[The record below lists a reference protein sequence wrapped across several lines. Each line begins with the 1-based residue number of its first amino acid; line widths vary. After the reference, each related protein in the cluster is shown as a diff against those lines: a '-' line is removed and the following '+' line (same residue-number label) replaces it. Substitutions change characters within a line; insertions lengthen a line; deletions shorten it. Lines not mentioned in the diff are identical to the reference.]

1 MFYRQYVVHV
11 LCKVVFW
18 YFAVWGLMKL
28 TGLQEP
34 VNEIIDYFKGN
45 LGIQGPLAV

>member
-1 MFYRQYVVHV
+1 VVHV

-18 YFAVWGLMKL
+18 YFVVWGLMKL

-34 VNEIIDYFKGN
+34 VNDVIDYLKDNFG
-45 LGIQGPLAV
+45 LRRTTIAV